1 MSMALVSAR
10 RSTVGR
16 GQRRS
21 AYGVLAAL
29 AAILAVTFPFSDTAA
44 VAIPSFFPMYAAAMI
59 VSNLLLAAL
68 LLIKGHSEHDDGTI
82 RLGGAYL
89 FVGLIIVLHAA
100 SFPGGLMPTPLIGT
114 TQTSAWIWCS
124 WHVGF
129 GLAIIRY
136 CRQTP
141 HRTSVPRTVFSVVA
155 SIACVAAIA
164 IYGTGRLPTLIAD
177 GHFVY
182 VWPSVLPWAA
192 AAVVAF
198 AALAS
203 VVRQG
208 TKTPEQL
215 WLVVAMTAGCLDVFL
230 TTYGSARYTSGWY
243 VAKCGSL
250 FTSMSVLIS
259 FICDITCVY
268 SEVAASNR
276 ALEILARVDGLTGIA
291 NRRHF
296 DELLAEEFQRACRR
310 KLPLGLVLLD
320 IDYFK
325 RYNDCY
331 GHPAGDACLRR
342 VSAAIKAALWRPGDQ
357 PARYGGEEI
366 AVLLPGADL
375 AGAMLIGD
383 RIRLAIARLDIEH
396 AQSDHRVVTVSA
408 GAASVTPLHG
418 DEMAADL
425 LAAADIA
432 LYQAKK
438 RGRNMVCASLPGEVA
453 AVPNA
458 GLVDAAPSLS
468 PMVPLL

>member
-1 MSMALVSAR
+1 MSMSLVSAR

-16 GQRRS
+16 GQRGS

-29 AAILAVTFPFSDTAA
+29 VAILAATFPFSDTKL
-44 VAIPSFFPMYAAAMI
+44 VVITSFFPMYAAAMI

-68 LLIKGHSEHDDGTI
+68 LLIKGHSEHNDGTI
-82 RLGGAYL
+82 RLGAAYL

-114 TQTSAWIWCS
+114 RQTSAWIWCS

-129 GLAIIRY
+129 GVAIIRY
-136 CRQTP
+136 CRPAP
-141 HRTSVPRTVFSVVA
+141 HRTSVPRSVFAV
-155 SIACVAAIA
+155 VAAIVCIGA
-164 IYGTGRLPTLIAD
+164 IATCGTDRLPALIAD

-198 AALAS
+198 LALAS
-203 VVRQG
+203 VVRRG
-208 TKTPEQL
+208 TKTPQDL

-230 TTYGSARYTSGWY
+230 TTYGSARFTLGWY
-243 VAKCGSL
+243 VAKGCSL

-268 SEVAASNR
+268 SEVAENNR
-276 ALEILARVDGLTGIA
+276 ALQILARVDGLTGIA

-296 DELLAEEFQRACRR
+296 DELLVDEFQRACRQ

-320 IDYFK
+320 IDQFK

-357 PARYGGEEI
+357 LARYGGEEI
-366 AVLLPGADL
+366 AVLLPNADL
-375 AGAMLIGD
+375 EGARVIGE
-383 RIRLAIARLDIEH
+383 RIRRAIERLDIEH
-396 AQSDHRVVTVSA
+396 VPSDHRVVTVSA
-408 GAASVTPLHG
+408 GAASLTPVHG

-425 LAAADIA
+425 VAAADIA

-438 RGRNMVCASLPGEVA
+438 RGRNMVCASLPGEA
-453 AVPNA
+453 TADR
-458 GLVDAAPSLS
+458 VDAAPGLS